1 MVKRVAM
8 GDGKPIR
15 AFLAIELP
23 QNIHNLIEGVKE
35 RLRPALRGIR
45 WTRAEG
51 MHLTV
56 KFLGDLLP
64 DDLDRISRVVERNT
78 GDVAPMKLTLD
89 APGVFPSLK
98 RPRILWL
105 GVGGETGRLAAL
117 QAAIERGLEDEC
129 GFPGE
134 KRSFKAHLTLGRAR
148 SRDGIISGVGD
159 LLEMAGDLSA
169 HRFDAR
175 ELVLFRSELRPTGP
189 VYTKLARFPFEG
201 DAAE

>member
-1 MVKRVAM
+1 M
-8 GDGKPIR
+8 GDTNPIR

-23 QNIHNLIEGVKE
+23 QGTLELIEGVKE
-35 RLRPALRGIR
+35 RLRPAVQGIR

-56 KFLGDLLP
+56 KFLGDLSP
-64 DDLDRISRVVERNT
+64 DDVDRISEVVGRST
-78 GDVAPMKLTLD
+78 MDVAPMKLTLD

-98 RPRILWL
+98 KPRVLWL
-105 GVGGETGRLAAL
+105 GVGGEIDRLAAL
-117 QAAIERGLEDEC
+117 QGAIESDLEREC

-148 SRDGIISGVGD
+148 DRGGVISSAGD
-159 LLEMAGDLSA
+159 LLEMAENLGS

-175 ELVLFRSELRPTGP
+175 ELILFRSELKPGGA
-189 VYTKLARFPFEG
+189 VYTKLARFPFGG
-201 DAAE
+201 DAAG